1 MEQHIMYVVKNES
14 GEYLTEFSDYI
25 PDWAQSPTLAK
36 FYRTLSG
43 AKRHANLHDAK
54 VYQVTV
60 TISDT
65 PVSF

>member
-1 MEQHIMYVVKNES
+1 MYVVKNEA
-14 GEYLTEFSDYI
+14 GEYLTEFSDRNI
-25 PDWAQSPTLAK
+25 GDWAESATLVK
-36 FYRTLSG
+36 IYRTLSG